1 MVEEVLVGDHSVG
14 VLLLLFAFLHHRF
27 ELEPQTR
34 NNDKAVEE
42 NERAQNEEGPR
53 VAEQLVEQATQRRAR
68 CDAARR
74 GDVAESDDTRESFL
88 EDDRGGSE
96 A

>member
-14 VLLLLFAFLHHRF
+14 VLLLLLARLHHRL
-27 ELEPQTR
+27 ELEPQAR
-34 NNDKAVEE
+34 DDDEAVEE

-53 VAEQLVEQATQRRAR
+53 VAEQLVEEAAQRRTR
-68 CDAARR
+68 CDAARG
-74 GDVAESDDTRESFL
+74 GDVAESDDTRESLL
-88 EDDRGGSE
+88 EDDGRGGE